1 MEVATCSG
9 YFTKVLNT
17 DFIFKFIWITNL
29 QNYTCFFCS
38 LLTLEKKMREG
49 FKNFI
54 NPKEPA
60 DGLLAIGSKRS
71 CENQLR
77 EKVTHSIGQQSM

>member
-1 MEVATCSG
+1 
-9 YFTKVLNT
+9 
-17 DFIFKFIWITNL
+17 
-29 QNYTCFFCS
+29 
-38 LLTLEKKMREG
+38 MREG